1 MHCNLYLYGA
11 CNFLMHLIRS
21 KHAMEPEQLRG
32 MKENRH
38 AGMDVAFIEKEAGSA
53 ELEGIQRYWFI
64 GVKNMAT
71 TVNYTGSD
79 SERQYD
85 AEGAYL
91 RRPLFPAIRWGAV
104 LAGVAVGVSVQ
115 MALTLLGI
123 ATGLSTTDVT
133 QGETVGMGP
142 LLWAGFS
149 MLVAAFVGGYV
160 AARMSGLKRKA
171 DGILHGAVSWAV
183 TTILFAALATSI
195 GGTLLSGVFSN
206 MSQLAR
212 TAAASGGSPVAS
224 MIRAQAGNVD
234 PAALKQVQQAIQN
247 GQRDQAVQQLTGMG
261 MDQGK
266 AAALV
271 DQAMILSGKPESA
284 SPQGKQTAQT
294 AVKGAG
300 TAAWVVF
307 LAVALALAIGI
318 GGGALGAAGSRRIS
332 WSGTPARAS

>member
-1 MHCNLYLYGA
+1 
-11 CNFLMHLIRS
+11 
-21 KHAMEPEQLRG
+21 
-32 MKENRH
+32 MK
-38 AGMDVAFIEKEAGSA
+38 
-53 ELEGIQRYWFI
+53 
-64 GVKNMAT
+64 MAT

-79 SERQYD
+79 PDRQME
-85 AEGAYL
+85 AAGAYL

-115 MALTLLGI
+115 LALTLLGI

-195 GGTLLSGVFSN
+195 GGTLLSGVFNN

-212 TAAASGGSPVAS
+212 SANASADGSPVAS
-224 MIRAQAGNVD
+224 VIRSQLGNVD
-234 PAALKQVQQAIQN
+234 AAALKQVQQAIRN
-247 GQRDQAVQQLTGMG
+247 GQRDQAIQQLTAAGV
-261 MDQGK
+261 DPAK
-266 AAALV
+266 AATIV
-271 DQAMILSGKPESA
+271 DQAMIVSGKPEAA
-284 SPQGKQTAQT
+284 SPQSRQAAET
-294 AVKGAG
+294 AVKSAGA
-300 TAAWVVF
+300 AAWVIF

-318 GGGALGAAGSRRIS
+318 AGGALGAAGSRRVS